1 MRKTVKEALFIGAAA
16 ALALTPVSVAFAE
29 EVVCRGTI
37 GQRIVD
43 NVRVPPGR
51 TCTLNGT
58 NVQGTVKVERNA
70 SLKALGVRVVGNI
83 QAEGAA
89 DVTVRRASRVG
100 GSIQIV
106 QGESATIVSTRL
118 NGDLLFDSNDGPL
131 TASDNTIGGNLQAFQ
146 NTGGLSITENVIDG
160 NLQCKENRPR
170 PTGFGNVVEGNKE
183 DQCEN
188 L

>member
-1 MRKTVKEALFIGAAA
+1 VTKTVKGALVMGAAA
-16 ALALTPVSVAFAE
+16 ALALTAGSVSFAE
-29 EVVCRGTI
+29 EVKCSGTI
-37 GQRIVD
+37 GQKTVD

-51 TCTLNGT
+51 TCTLKGT
-58 NVQGTVKVERNA
+58 RVQGTVKVERNA

-118 NGDLLFDSNDGPL
+118 NGDLFFDSNDGPL
-131 TASDNTIGGNLQAFQ
+131 TASDNTVGDNLQAFQ
-146 NTGGLSITENVIDG
+146 NSGGLSITENVIDG
-160 NLQCKENRPR
+160 NLQCKENRPP
-170 PTGFGNVVEGNKE
+170 PTGFGNVVDGNKE
-183 DQCEN
+183 DQCKK